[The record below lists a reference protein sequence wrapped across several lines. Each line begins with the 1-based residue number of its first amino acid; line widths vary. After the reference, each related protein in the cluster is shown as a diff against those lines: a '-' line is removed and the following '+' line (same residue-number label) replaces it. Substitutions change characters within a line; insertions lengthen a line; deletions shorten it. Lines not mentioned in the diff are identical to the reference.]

1 LKEASDF
8 KMPTVSLRVAALLMA
23 LHVTG
28 CFVSMPSLCGKNFGD
43 DVARKKVRIA
53 TNVRLPSFAIG
64 LLRALASDRSA
75 ALTEKAITKDA
86 IAKLQQQG
94 YVIIDGAI
102 SDELAERALEG
113 CNLMNRNGKLQTIR
127 EQFAL
132 GRQDSMMVL
141 DVWQDEW
148 GPIPSDFEGMNLAC
162 EFLKVSSHRYICAR
176 ILLYIYRP
184 HTAIYV

>member
-1 LKEASDF
+1 MKEASDF